1 MKKTTN
7 QTQSLRMT
15 RREFVGRTLTTA
27 AAIAAAPAILR
38 GQNLNNKLNIAF
50 IACGG
55 RANASL
61 AELTIV
67 PGAAGARGR
76 RPNAQIPNAEIQGA
90 AHPDENV
97 TVLCDINQDALD
109 AAAARYPK
117 AKKVTDLRRVVDP
130 PNDIC
135 ADGVRTARHTNA
147 LAAES
152 APPA

>member
-1 MKKTTN
+1 MTLPKPMKNAKN
-7 QTQSLRMT
+7 NSFSRAMT
-15 RREFVGRTLTTA
+15 RRQFVGRTLA
-27 AAIAAAPAILR
+27 AGVISAAPAILR

-67 PGAAGARGR
+67 PGTAGAKGR
-76 RPNAQIPNAEIQGA
+76 RPNPEIPGA

-109 AAAARYPK
+109 AASARYPR
-117 AKKVTDLRRVVDP
+117 AKKVTDLRRVFDH
-130 PNDIC
+130 PN
-135 ADGVRTARHTNA
+135 
-147 LAAES
+147 
-152 APPA
+152 